1 MSRICR
7 ECKRGTLHVLGLG
20 SYEDTI
26 EVECPVCGDGYEI
39 ELDGF
44 GEGGLESGE
53 AYDAEMMRREA
64 DNVV

>member
-1 MSRICR
+1 M
-7 ECKRGTLHVLGLG
+7 HVLGLG